1 MPGTVDEHQAKSISC
16 TPESENDRIK
26 QAPPKPARRKISS
39 TAGNNGLLILDFN
52 QTIVDGFMC
61 NSFASKGYSDYN
73 SGKENPVTKEKIEE
87 FLQDSEIKNKEKL
100 KSVLESALS
109 NGVEIAIVSHKYPKA
124 VEYIVKN
131 HLDLEEQAQAIK
143 VFEGIIKDQTSQ
155 EKQYQRLEEQCQ
167 RLKALEETTKDQT
180 SQTGNSAAI
189 TDQMIKRKDPQSGK
203 HLCFLYLLKAYKKD
217 KDMLPQKVMLVDGNM
232 QSTNPADNFRK
243 NIEELL
249 EKDKDMKSFLENIDQ
264 EIAKVD
270 ISKGELENI
279 TFKGINVFNEAKDY
293 YLNEAEKWITSKNP
307 HHAEL
312 TSNGTVRGESEYA
325 VVDLSNKTS
334 KKSPNNEID
343 NPTLSRLSSEKTIY
357 SEHLYN
363 EPEDLKES
371 SSKSSDNQDT
381 PPTPPPSYKTDGSE
395 KSLSTNSEF
404 KLQKNRSW
412 PRAKYAMQ
420 QKGFVI
426 FSATAIVLGTSAA
439 LVHLQ
444 DKAKFIAFFANSP
457 LYTIIPVIAIASL
470 LAISPMFLGIKQFVN
485 TKEYQAQGKNADE
498 VLDNVLKCQRKDKA
512 IKSVRLKYSNGT
524 HSNFV
529 LNAWESKNDFI
540 NIDEKVISKTNK
552 IESLINNRP
561 IFTTLLTGVV
571 AANVALPLGLLATN
585 GVNGVQKFY
594 QNPLTNDIGLSL
606 LIGSGVL
613 ALLILCLGVHYYR
626 KTNCTNLIYSQE
638 KIGAEGVNEK
648 FTQEIKQERTK
659 VLEENHSK
667 DAKRSSL
674 TLEQVIVQSHN
685 YPDVIYGW

>member
-1 MPGTVDEHQAKSISC
+1 MPETVDEHQTKPISC
-16 TPESENDRIK
+16 T
-26 QAPPKPARRKISS
+26 
-39 TAGNNGLLILDFN
+39 T
-52 QTIVDGFMC
+52 
-61 NSFASKGYSDYN
+61 
-73 SGKENPVTKEKIEE
+73 
-87 FLQDSEIKNKEKL
+87 
-100 KSVLESALS
+100 
-109 NGVEIAIVSHKYPKA
+109 
-124 VEYIVKN
+124 
-131 HLDLEEQAQAIK
+131 
-143 VFEGIIKDQTSQ
+143 EG
-155 EKQYQRLEEQCQ
+155 E
-167 RLKALEETTKDQT
+167 
-180 SQTGNSAAI
+180 NSAATPPTPAPRNTVLQT
-189 TDQMIKRKDPQSGK
+189 TDENEIS
-203 HLCFLYLLKAYKKD
+203 
-217 KDMLPQKVMLVDGNM
+217 
-232 QSTNPADNFRK
+232 QSTNSASESSSD
-243 NIEELL
+243 EEG
-249 EKDKDMKSFLENIDQ
+249 Q
-264 EIAKVD
+264 E
-270 ISKGELENI
+270 
-279 TFKGINVFNEAKDY
+279 
-293 YLNEAEKWITSKNP
+293 
-307 HHAEL
+307 
-312 TSNGTVRGESEYA
+312 TSNVAIPEHIYA
-325 VVDLSNKTS
+325 SIDPKTKS
-334 KKSPNNEID
+334 PKKSSD
-343 NPTLSRLSSEKTIY
+343 SGVGNPSLRRSSSEGTIY
-357 SEHLYN
+357 SEPWDSKIL
-363 EPEDLKES
+363 EDLEKS
-371 SSKSSDNQDT
+371 SSKSSDNQGT
-381 PPTPPPSYKTDGSE
+381 PSTPPPSYKTDGSE

-626 KTNCTNLIYSQE
+626 KTNCTNLIYSRE

>member
-16 TPESENDRIK
+16 TPESENGRIK

-73 SGKENPVTKEKIEE
+73 SGKENPVTEEKIEE

-155 EKQYQRLEEQCQ
+155 EEQYQRLEEQCQ
-167 RLKALEETTKDQT
+167 RLKALEITKDQT

-189 TDQMIKRKDPQSGK
+189 TDRAIKLKDSQSGK
-203 HLCFLYLLKAYKKD
+203 HLCVLSLLKAYKKD
-217 KDMLPQKVMLVDGNM
+217 KGMLPQKVMLVDGN
-232 QSTNPADNFRK
+232 QRGINPADDFYK
-243 NIEELL
+243 SIEEGLL
-249 EKDKDMKSFLENIDQ
+249 EKDMKGLLENIDQ
-264 EIAKVD
+264 KIAKVD

-279 TFKGINVFNEAKDY
+279 TFKGINVFSEAKDY

-312 TSNGTVRGESEYA
+312 TSNGTVRGELEYT

-343 NPTLSRLSSEKTIY
+343 NPTLSRSSSEGTIY
-357 SEHLYN
+357 SEPWDSKIL
-363 EPEDLKES
+363 EDLEKS
-371 SSKSSDNQDT
+371 LSKSSDNQGT
-381 PPTPPPSYKTDGSE
+381 LPTSPPSYKTDGSG
-395 KSLSTNSEF
+395 KSLLEGSKS
-404 KLQKNRSW
+404 KLQKNRFW
-412 PRAKYAMQ
+412 PRAQYAMQ
-420 QKGFVI
+420 QKGVI
-426 FSATAIVLGTSAA
+426 IFGATAIVLGTSAA

-540 NIDEKVISKTNK
+540 NIDEKVVSRTNK
-552 IESLINNRP
+552 IESVINDRP
-561 IFTTLLTGVV
+561 LFTALLASVI

-626 KTNCTNLIYSQE
+626 KTNCTNLIYSRE